1 MCFQTEL
8 SLTYKQL
15 ENRFNAMFAEGADY
29 KPGRYS
35 GFSYPRTPVIANR
48 DSVTLQMMQWG
59 LIPTWAKDTEIK
71 KYTLNAR
78 LETLRSK
85 PSFRDSVSQ
94 RCLVAANAFYEWQW
108 LDPKG
113 KSKKKYVLTL
123 PKGETFG
130 LAGLWN
136 TWTDRETGE
145 VIDSYTIITT
155 EANDLMSRIHNS
167 KKRMPVIIDR
177 EYETQWLETGEI
189 KMQNDRLQANGDPLL
204 NIPGIGKSM
213 AEDLRILGIESV
225 SDLTGRDPQ
234 RMYDRL
240 CEIRNTV
247 LDRCVLYVFRCA
259 VYYAETNN
267 TEPEKIKWWNWKE
280 NENESGIF
288 RKCN

>member
-29 KPGRYS
+29 KPGRFS
-35 GFSYPRTPVIANR
+35 AFSYPRTPVIANR
-48 DSVTLQMMQWG
+48 DPVTLQMMQWG
-59 LIPTWAKDTEIK
+59 LIPTWAKDPEIK

-78 LETLRSK
+78 LETLQSK

-130 LAGLWN
+130 LAGLWS
-136 TWTDRETGE
+136 TWTDRQTGE
-145 VIDSYTIITT
+145 IIDSYTVITT
-155 EANDLMSRIHNS
+155 EANALMSRIHNS

-225 SDLTGRDPQ
+225 SDLTGKDPQ